1 MKGFVFTTKFEIAYQ
16 TRFQPFNKSFYF
28 LKGVNR
34 LQDLTN
40 VKSDTQL
47 PVQAVKNTK
56 LKSNIEYIKKNY
68 FLYLLIAPAVI
79 LTIIF
84 KYVPMY
90 GAIIAFKDFS
100 TIKGIFGSEWVGFKH
115 FEDFLTS
122 PNFEVIFMSTLK
134 LSLYGLLLGFPVPI
148 ILALMLNQ
156 VRRNAIKK
164 NAQLILYAPNFISV
178 VVIVGM
184 LFIFLSPTG
193 PINHIISFMT
203 GKPVMFM
210 SEPEYFRSIYILS
223 GIWQAAGWS
232 SIVYVAALANV
243 DPELHNAA
251 TIDGANILQ
260 RIIHIDLPT
269 LKPLMAIIFI
279 LGAGGIMAIGFEKAY
294 LMQTSMNIPASEI
307 LPTYVYKVG
316 LQAGDYAYS
325 TAVGLFNSV
334 INVILLVVVNFVVK
348 KLNEGE
354 GLY

>member
-1 MKGFVFTTKFEIAYQ
+1 M
-16 TRFQPFNKSFYF
+16 
-28 LKGVNR
+28 
-34 LQDLTN
+34 D
-40 VKSDTQL
+40 
-47 PVQAVKNTK
+47 
-56 LKSNIEYIKKNY
+56 YIKKNY

-100 TIKGIFGSEWVGFKH
+100 PMKGITGSDWVGLKH
-115 FEDFLTS
+115 FKDFLTS
-122 PNFEVIFMSTLK
+122 PNFVPIFMNTIK
-134 LSLYGLLLGFPVPI
+134 LSLFGLILGFPVPI

-156 VRRNAIKK
+156 LRRAAIKK
-164 NAQLILYAPNFISV
+164 NIQLVLYAPNFISV

-184 LFIFLSPTG
+184 TFIFLSPNG
-193 PINHIISFMT
+193 PINHIVTSIT
-203 GKPVMFM
+203 GEPIMFM
-210 SEPEYFRSIYILS
+210 SDPGYFRTVYILS

-232 SIVYVAALANV
+232 SIIYVAALANV

-251 TIDGANILQ
+251 TIDGANLLQ
-260 RIIHIDLPT
+260 RILHIDLPT
-269 LKPLMAIIFI
+269 LKPLMAITLI

-294 LMQTSMNIPASEI
+294 LMQTAMNLPTSEI
-307 LPTYVYKVG
+307 IPTYVYKQG

-325 TAVGLFNSV
+325 SAIGLFDSV
-334 INVILLVVVNFVVK
+334 INVILLVVVNVVVK

>member
-1 MKGFVFTTKFEIAYQ
+1 MQELIKAEAGKDAAIQIQAEK
-16 TRFQPFNKSFYF
+16 R
-28 LKGVNR
+28 GVK
-34 LQDLTN
+34 
-40 VKSDTQL
+40 VSK
-47 PVQAVKNTK
+47 K
-56 LKSNIEYIKKNY
+56 LHYIRENY
-68 FLYLLIAPAVI
+68 FLYLLIAPAII

-84 KYVPMY
+84 KYIPMY

-100 TIKGIFGSEWVGFKH
+100 TIKGILGSEWVGIENFTK
-115 FEDFLTS
+115 FLSS
-122 PNFEVIFMSTLK
+122 PNFGTIFMSTLK
-134 LSLYGLLLGFPVPI
+134 LSFYGLILGFPIPI

-156 VRRNAIKK
+156 VRRAAIKK
-164 NAQLILYAPNFISV
+164 NVQLVLYAPNFISV

-193 PINHIISFMT
+193 PINQVVTMLT
-203 GKPVMFM
+203 G
-210 SEPEYFRSIYILS
+210 EPIGFLSDPDYFRSIYILS

-232 SIVYVAALANV
+232 SIIYVAALANV

-251 TIDGANILQ
+251 TLDGANIIQ
-260 RIIHIDLPT
+260 RMIHIDLPT
-269 LKPLMAIIFI
+269 LKPLMAVTFI

-294 LMQTSMNIPASEI
+294 LMQTSMNLPTSEI

-325 TAVGLFNSV
+325 AAVGLFNSI
-334 INVILLVVVNFVVK
+334 INVILLVVVNYIVK